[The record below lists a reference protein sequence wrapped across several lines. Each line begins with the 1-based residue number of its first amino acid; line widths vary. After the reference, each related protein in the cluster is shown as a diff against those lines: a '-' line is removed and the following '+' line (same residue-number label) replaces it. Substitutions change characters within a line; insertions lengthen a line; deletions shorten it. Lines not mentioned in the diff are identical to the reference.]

1 MSIVAIMKLSELQKK
16 IVKFADDKLG
26 ACGGISISHNQPG
39 IEFSNKDLL
48 KKFLDF
54 IVWDYNTHIVFDAFL
69 RGKITEAKH
78 ERITHSVSE
87 MVKVCHPLK

>member
-1 MSIVAIMKLSELQKK
+1 MSIIAVMKLSGLQGK
-16 IVKFADDKLG
+16 IVKFADEKLG
-26 ACGGISISHNQPG
+26 ASGGISVSHNPPG
-39 IEFSNKDLL
+39 IEFSNKDMV

-54 IVWDYNTHIVFDAFL
+54 IVWDYNTHIVFNAFL
-69 RGKITEAKH
+69 RGKITEEKH